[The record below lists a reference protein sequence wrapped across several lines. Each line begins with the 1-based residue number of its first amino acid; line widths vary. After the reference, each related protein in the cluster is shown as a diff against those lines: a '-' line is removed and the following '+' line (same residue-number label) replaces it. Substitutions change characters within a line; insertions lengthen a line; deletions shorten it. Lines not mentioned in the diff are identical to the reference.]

1 MSDHRIRI
9 LHAVTDPMSTILMC
23 GQLAYLKANGFDPA
37 ILSGPGKEL
46 EQIGAKEGYPV
57 YSVAMKRE
65 IAPGYDLRALFQI
78 WHLLRRIQPMICN
91 SGTPKAGLLVGLAAW
106 LTRVPCRVYTLRGL
120 RLETA
125 RGWKRMILTLT
136 EKIACFTAHRVVC
149 VSASLRERA
158 IALGLVARSKTVLLG
173 AGSSNG
179 VDPSRFEPTPEKA
192 ALAASLREKLGIRP
206 NQPVIGFAG
215 RFTRDKGLPELVT
228 AFQSIRKE
236 LPGAILILIGDYEDG
251 DPVPK
256 NIRDAIELEAGI
268 RRIEFT
274 SQIELYYLVMNL
286 FVLPTHREGFPNT
299 VLEAQATGLPVITT
313 DATGAVDAVD
323 NGITGLITPVGDAA
337 KLAEAVLALLSDP
350 IRMQS
355 MGRLG
360 RERIFREFRN
370 ETLWEALASLYRVLL
385 QERGYPLPADPHV
398 ETMRCAQTQ

>member
-1 MSDHRIRI
+1 
-9 LHAVTDPMSTILMC
+9 
-23 GQLAYLKANGFDPA
+23 
-37 ILSGPGKEL
+37 
-46 EQIGAKEGYPV
+46 
-57 YSVAMKRE
+57 
-65 IAPGYDLRALFQI
+65 
-78 WHLLRRIQPMICN
+78 
-91 SGTPKAGLLVGLAAW
+91 
-106 LTRVPCRVYTLRGL
+106 
-120 RLETA
+120 
-125 RGWKRMILTLT
+125 MILTLT

>member
-1 MSDHRIRI
+1 MSDHRIRV

-65 IAPGYDLRALFQI
+65 IVPGYDLRALFQI

-91 SGTPKAGLLVGLAAW
+91 AGTPKAGLLVGLAAW

-149 VSASLRERA
+149 VSSSLRERA
-158 IALGLVARSKTVLLG
+158 IALGLVARTKTVLLG

-179 VDPSRFEPTPEKA
+179 VDPNRFEPTPEKA
-192 ALAASLREKLGIRP
+192 ALAAGLREKLGIRP
-206 NQPVIGFAG
+206 DQPVIGFAG

-236 LPGAILILIGDYEDG
+236 LPEAILMLIGDYEDG

-268 RRIEFT
+268 RRIGFT
-274 SQIELYYLVMNL
+274 SQMELYYLVMNL

-299 VLEAQATGLPVITT
+299 VLEAQAAGLPVITT

-337 KLAEAVLALLSDP
+337 KLAETVLALLSDP
-350 IRMQS
+350 IRTQS

-360 RERIFREFRN
+360 RERILREFRN

-385 QERGYPLPADPHV
+385 QERGYPLPVDPHV